1 MVFCS
6 GIGESRSESVVGNSV
21 VLYDD
26 RTDGTD
32 V

>member
-1 MVFCS
+1 MVGS
-6 GIGESRSESVVGNSV
+6 GTWELRSVSVVVNSV
-21 VLYDD
+21 VPYDD